1 MPTSG
6 RYETIDGQPVVR
18 FERTF
23 PDPVGAVWE
32 AISDPAQLAEWFPTT
47 VEFERLEPGAPIDF
61 RFAQDAYPPMTG
73 TFVEVQPLRRLSF
86 TWGDDRLTFELS
98 ARDGGASCRLA
109 FSVAL
114 DGADKAA
121 RDSAGWEQ
129 CLNLLAEVAAGRAPQ
144 RSAPGDTG
152 DAWREYYEEY
162 QRLGFPATAEI
173 PR

>member
-6 RYETIDGQPVVR
+6 RYETSDGQPVVR

-23 PDPVGAVWE
+23 SDPVHAVWE
-32 AISDPAQLAEWFPTT
+32 AVSDPAQLAEWFPTT

-73 TFVEVQPLRRLSF
+73 LFLEVEPPRRLSF

-98 ARDGGASCRLA
+98 ERDGGASCRLA
-109 FSVAL
+109 FSVVL
-114 DGADKAA
+114 DSADKAA

-129 CLNLLAEVAAGRAPQ
+129 CLNMLAEVATGRAPE
-144 RSAPGDTG
+144 RPGARE
-152 DAWREYYEEY
+152 AWREYYEEY
-162 QRLGFPATAEI
+162 RRLGFPATAEI
-173 PR
+173 PQ